1 MMLFMPIIYFIL
13 TCITSFYFF
22 PFAFSFMPTVNTKMM
37 LAVIG
42 LVICIVRMVRSRS
55 GDISRY
61 FFFLSLLALL
71 VSFVSLASAFIN
83 NTNDF
88 TYATYIMSMWVWLGG
103 AYAVV
108 SLIRFVHK
116 SLDIVLISNYLIA
129 ACVLQCILALA
140 IDNSPAFSAF
150 VNRMVADLGFIE
162 MDRLSESGRL
172 YGIGCSLD
180 VAGSRFAAVL
190 LILSFVCC
198 SVSKRPSRRYL
209 WVYYI
214 AFGFICVI
222 GNMIGRTTTV
232 GAAIALFVFLIW
244 GFWGAEDRRS
254 WYGQMAVVF
263 FFVVSVAS
271 ILYSTNFH
279 FRSNLRFAF
288 EGFFSL
294 VENGYWET
302 NSNTILQ
309 NMVVFP
315 KTIHTWIIGD
325 GYMLNPYWVDGNYVG
340 PNYGGG
346 FYMGTD
352 IGYLRFIFYFGVIG
366 LISFICFFV
375 SVVVVLAKRCKG
387 FRWMFCLLLA
397 LNLIIWVKVSTDLF
411 PVFAVYLSAC
421 LCDGAMDEFHVN
433 QAI

>member
-1 MMLFMPIIYFIL
+1 MNPSLPIKYLFL

-42 LVICIVRMVRSRS
+42 LVICIVRMVKSRS
-55 GDISRY
+55 GEISGH

-71 VSFVSLASAFIN
+71 VSFVSLAAAIIN
-83 NTNDF
+83 NTKDF

-108 SLIRFVHK
+108 SFIRFVHK

-129 ACVLQCILALA
+129 TCVLQCILALV
-140 IDNSPAFSAF
+140 IDNSPAFSTF
-150 VNRMVADLGFIE
+150 INRMVADMGFIE
-162 MDRLSESGRL
+162 MDRLRESGRL
-172 YGIGCSLD
+172 YGIGCCLD

-214 AFGFICVI
+214 AFSFICVI

-232 GAAIALFVFLIW
+232 GAVIALFVFLVW
-244 GFWGAEDRRS
+244 GFVGEVDRRS

-263 FFVVSVAS
+263 CLVFFVAS

-302 NSNTILQ
+302 NSNTILRK
-309 NMVVFP
+309 MVVLP
-315 KTIHTWIIGD
+315 ETIHTWIIGD
-325 GYMLNPYWVDGNYVG
+325 GYMLNPFWVDDNFVG

-366 LISFICFFV
+366 LMSFICFFV
-375 SVVVVLAKRCKG
+375 SVVVALAKRCKE
-387 FRWMFCLLLA
+387 FRWMFYLLLA

-421 LCDGAMDEFHVN
+421 LSDDAMDETHVN